1 MLKKINLGFAAL
13 VLGFGLIATQ
23 SAFTTKTSGT
33 LYHYKDDNGTITDE
47 ASWEPVSEETSF
59 SCSQDEVLP
68 CTIQVT
74 GSLSSYLLA
83 HDSAEEIIASS
94 EIRSTRD

>member
-33 LYHYKDDNGTITDE
+33 LYHYKDSNGPINDQ
-47 ASWEPVSEETSF
+47 ASWEPVSGAPSF
-59 SCSQDEVLP
+59 SCGEEEVLP
-68 CTIQVT
+68 CTIEVT
-74 GSLSSYLLA
+74 GSLSSYLST
-83 HDSAEEIIASS
+83 HDTAEEIMASP